1 MSKIHVNGVNLYYEQ
16 EGKGHPL
23 VLISGYTTDLSIW
36 ALIRQ
41 ELANH
46 FSIFMFD
53 NRGSGRSDCPDSPY
67 TIDTMAE
74 DTRALI
80 ESLNLHKPYI
90 LGHSLG
96 GAIAQT
102 LAFKHHE
109 VISKLILS
117 NTLIRFYTAPAF
129 ALRYFLKMRVQ
140 GMPCINMLEGALPW
154 LFSDNF
160 LKNEQQVSEFMK
172 LAEEY
177 PYSQT
182 VTGQKGQLEAIL
194 HFDSGTWF
202 KKIALPTLVMA
213 GNEDIMSPAD
223 SKRLAEGIPG
233 ARLVTFSDQAHMPHV
248 EKPKEFINAILQ
260 FLKE

>member
-16 EGKGHPL
+16 EGTGHPL
-23 VLISGYTTDLSIW
+23 VLISGYTTDLSAW
-36 ALIRQ
+36 ALIRH

-53 NRGSGRSDCPDSPY
+53 NRGAGRSDCPDSPY
-67 TIDTMAE
+67 AIDTMAE

-80 ESLNLHKPYI
+80 ESLKLHKPYI
-90 LGHSLG
+90 LGHSMG

-102 LAFKHHE
+102 LAFKHPE
-109 VISKLILS
+109 AISKLILS
-117 NTLIRFYTAPAF
+117 NTLIRIHAAPAF
-129 ALRYFLKMRVQ
+129 SLGYFFKMRSQ
-140 GMPCINMLEGALPW
+140 GMPRITMLEGLLPW
-154 LFSDNF
+154 LFSGNF
-160 LKNEQQVSEFMK
+160 LKNEQQISEFMK

-182 VTGQKGQLEAIL
+182 VTGQKSQLEAIL
-194 HFDSGTWF
+194 QFDSETWF
-202 KKIALPTLVMA
+202 KKIPLPTLVIA
-213 GNEDIMSPAD
+213 GDEDILCPAD

-233 ARLVTFSDQAHMPHV
+233 AQLVTFSDQAHMAYR
-248 EKPKEFINAILQ
+248 EKPREFVNAILQ